1 MPNKSSSSPSAN
13 PSTRITRRIRQ
24 AVRLVISGRSTDKP
38 IRGERTVI
46 PAITPEEVA
55 EAKLF
60 FPMEKFFI
68 FGHARSGTTL
78 LTRLVRAHPDVHCNY
93 QAHFFTRPPLLQS
106 LVADPEIAAWLAR
119 RSNRWNHGRDL
130 SPVVL
135 RAVSD
140 FIMERDAR
148 REGKRVV
155 GDKSPNSLLD
165 GEAVKLLVNV
175 YPDARLVFIVRD
187 GRDAAISHRFQ
198 AFIDNPQGLLKED
211 LRIRQDF
218 AQNPEAYLSGQ
229 RSLFS
234 TRGIRQAAEGWVQ
247 NVVET
252 HQVAQELLAGHYFSL
267 RYEDLLQQPQEEM
280 IRLWFFLGVDPSAPG
295 ATKAL
300 EAELALNPDA
310 DWQLHKAGEIA
321 SAIQKGK
328 SGSWQNIFTR
338 RDKRA
343 FDEIAGSTLKGWGYE
358 G

>member
-1 MPNKSSSSPSAN
+1 LPNKSSSSPSAN
-13 PSTRITRRIRQ
+13 PSTRITHRIRQ
-24 AVRLVISGRSTDKP
+24 AVRLVISGRSSDKP
-38 IRGERTVI
+38 TLGERSII
-46 PAITPEEVA
+46 PTITPEEVA

-106 LVADPEIAAWLAR
+106 LVSDPEIAAWLAR
-119 RSNRWNHGRDL
+119 RSNRWNHGHDL

-165 GEAVKLLVNV
+165 GEAVKLLVKV

-211 LRIRQDF
+211 LRIQQDF
-218 AQNPEAYLSGQ
+218 AKNPEAYLSGQ
-229 RSLFS
+229 RSLF
-234 TRGIRQAAEGWVQ
+234 TARGIRQAAEGWMR

-252 HQVAQELLAGHYFSL
+252 HQTAQELLLGHYHSL
-267 RYEDLLQQPQEEM
+267 RYEDLLQHPLEEM
-280 IRLWFFLGVDPSAPG
+280 TRLWFFLGVDPAAPA
-295 ATKAL
+295 ATKTL
-300 EAELALNPDA
+300 EAELTQNPDA
-310 DWQLHKAGEIA
+310 DWQLKKAGDIA
-321 SAIQKGK
+321 RAIQKGK
-328 SGSWQNIFTR
+328 AGSWQEILTR
-338 RDKRA
+338 RDKQV
-343 FDEIAGSTLKGWGYE
+343 FDEIAGTTLQAWGYDR
-358 G
+358 